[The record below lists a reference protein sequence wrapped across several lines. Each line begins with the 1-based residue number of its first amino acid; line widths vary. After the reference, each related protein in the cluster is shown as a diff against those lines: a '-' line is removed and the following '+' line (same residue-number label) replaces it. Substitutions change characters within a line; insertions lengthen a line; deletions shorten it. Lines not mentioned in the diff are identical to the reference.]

1 MGAELPQLW
10 VGTVMWHK
18 PKGYQYY
25 QTLDLLGVWAL
36 GSGRT
41 ARIVVSEKV
50 LQFNAPVFNPESY
63 YHHIKRKF
71 DLHYSGNASP
81 PIQDDAGILHYD
93 ALYDEAQRL
102 PMRTALE
109 STLRKWVKAQ
119 NELPPE
125 DETE

>member
-1 MGAELPQLW
+1 
-10 VGTVMWHK
+10 MWHK

-36 GSGRT
+36 GSGT
-41 ARIVVSEKV
+41 AVRVVVSEKV

-81 PIQDDAGILHYD
+81 PLEAGILYYD
-93 ALYDEAQRL
+93 AFYNEAQRL

-109 STLRKWVKAQ
+109 NTLRKWVTAK
-119 NELPPE
+119 NERPPE